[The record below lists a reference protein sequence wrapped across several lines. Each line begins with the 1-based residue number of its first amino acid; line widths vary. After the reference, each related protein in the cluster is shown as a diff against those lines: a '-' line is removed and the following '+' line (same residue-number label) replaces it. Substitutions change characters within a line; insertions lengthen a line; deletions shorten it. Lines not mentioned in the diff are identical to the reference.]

1 VKTRR
6 QIRLT
11 YANVVA
17 TVALFAAL
25 GGSSY
30 AAVSITGTQV
40 RDASLSGRDVR
51 NGSLTTGDV
60 RDQSLLARDFK
71 AGQLPAGPEGGRGPE
86 GPTGQQGPNGPE
98 GPIGQQGPIGPQG
111 LQGERGLP
119 GISAYEIVS
128 SESTFSSDNFRNAT
142 ADCPSGKVAIG
153 GGARLF
159 GSGDGIALSASDP
172 SQDGSSWFA
181 EAHEIV
187 SSADTWSVAAYAIC
201 AKVG

>member
-1 VKTRR
+1 VKTKRR
-6 QIRLT
+6 IRLT

-17 TVALFAAL
+17 SIALFAAL

-30 AAVSITGTQV
+30 AAISITGKQV

-71 AGQLPAGPEGGRGPE
+71 AGQLPVGPEGGR
-86 GPTGQQGPNGPE
+86 GPE

-119 GISAYEIVS
+119 GISGYQIVTS
-128 SESTFSSDNFRNAT
+128 KSPFSSDTFKSAT

-153 GGARLF
+153 GGASGF
-159 GSGDGIALSASDP
+159 GSIAGIAVHTSGPSA
-172 SQDGSSWFA
+172 DGSSWTA
-181 EAHEIV
+181 GAQEVV
-187 SSADTWSVAAYAIC
+187 SSAATWSVGAYAIC
-201 AKVG
+201 ASVG